1 MKKTILFLFT
11 LLTLTQISYA
21 SFPVNNS
28 NNQIYN
34 ESEIVSK
41 TSPIRAVL
49 GITLILSYLVSIF
62 WYLSKPIPKDIKK
75 RKKFFIKLLLL
86 IFIPII
92 IVGILVLH
100 SLQNMSIDISL
111 DDFVDA

>member
-41 TSPIRAVL
+41 TSPIRAIL
-49 GITLILSYLVSIF
+49 GITLILSYLVSIL